1 MDMKSKGDS
10 CHEYNDNGSPDVV
23 GEGIDRE
30 SGDAS
35 PVDDRQHCENP
46 ESDSGR
52 IDGGDEEECRDA
64 GKDAD
69 CRMNLLRHV

>member
-10 CHEYNDNGSPDVV
+10 CHEYTDNGSPDVV

-52 IDGGDEEECRDA
+52 IDGGDEEECSDA
-64 GKDAD
+64 CKDAE
-69 CRMNLLRHV
+69 CRVNSMRHI